1 MGIGFEGALGYW
13 KSCLGIASIE
23 KSVGAMRGERFRNY
37 IYNINAIKTIKW

>member
-23 KSVGAMRGERFRNY
+23 KSVGAMRGERFQSEIIY
-37 IYNINAIKTIKW
+37 IYKCH